1 MARRRATF
9 IGKSRWFS
17 AVAVLVILGAACG
30 SESEQPTGQ
39 PATGQT
45 STGRPVLKPVGSVDG
60 APLGYVEYLPP
71 GYGDGVA
78 RPLLVFLH
86 GGGESGDGSESSLD
100 AVFKL
105 GIPKLIQNDEW
116 PEDRPFVVL
125 MPQYGVDASNDCQ
138 LADEIDAFLSFAI
151 DYYDVDED
159 RLYLTGISCGAIGA
173 WDYLAVNGD
182 EVVAAA
188 VLIAGHAEDAFA
200 KAGCSLGE
208 VPIWVFHGRADSIVP
223 IDFVEDR
230 VAAIEAC
237 DPPPEEPQLTVY
249 PGVDHNSWSRTYN
262 LSEGHDIY
270 SWLLEHTT

>member
-1 MARRRATF
+1 MPRRRATF
-9 IGKSRWFS
+9 ITKSRWFT
-17 AVAVLVILGAACG
+17 AVAVLLLLGAACERD
-30 SESEQPTGQ
+30 SEPPTGR
-39 PATGQT
+39 PPTAKP
-45 STGRPVLKPVGSVDG
+45 STGRPVLRPSGSVDG
-60 APLGYVEYLPP
+60 ASLGYVEYLPP
-71 GYGDGVA
+71 GHGDGVA

-86 GGGESGDGSESSLD
+86 GGGESGDGSEASLH

-151 DYYDVDED
+151 DNYDVDED

-182 EVVAAA
+182 NVVAAA

-200 KAGCSLGE
+200 KAGCSLAE
-208 VPIWVFHGRADSIVP
+208 VPIWVFHGRADSVVP

-230 VAAIEAC
+230 VTAIQAC
-237 DPPPEEPQLTVY
+237 DPPPEKLQLTVY

-262 LSEGHDIY
+262 LSAGHDVY

>member
-9 IGKSRWFS
+9 IGKSRCFS
-17 AVAVLVILGAACG
+17 AVTVLVILGAACG
-30 SESEQPTGQ
+30 SESEPPTGQ

-45 STGRPVLKPVGSVDG
+45 ATGRPVLKPVGSVDG

-86 GGGESGDGSESSLD
+86 GGGEGGDGSEASLD

-116 PEDRPFVVL
+116 PDDRPFVVL
-125 MPQYGVDASNDCQ
+125 MPQYGVDDSNDCQ
-138 LADEIDAFLSFAI
+138 LAGEINAFLSFAI
-151 DYYDVDED
+151 DNYEVDED

-173 WDYLAVNGD
+173 WDYLAGNGD
-182 EVVAAA
+182 DVVAAA

-200 KAGCSLGE
+200 KAGCSLGA

-223 IDFVEDR
+223 IHLVEDR
-230 VAAIEAC
+230 VAAIRAC
-237 DPPPEEPQLTVY
+237 GPPPKELQLTVY

-262 LSEGHDIY
+262 LSEGHEVY
-270 SWLLEHTT
+270 AWLLEHTA

>member
-17 AVAVLVILGAACG
+17 AVAMLVIFGAACG

-86 GGGESGDGSESSLD
+86 GGGESGDGSEASLD

-105 GIPKLIQNDEW
+105 GVPKLIQNDEW

-138 LADEIDAFLSFAI
+138 LADEVDAFLSFAI
-151 DYYDVDED
+151 DNYDVDED

-237 DPPPEEPQLTVY
+237 DPPPEELELTVY

-262 LSEGHDIY
+262 LSEGHDVY
-270 SWLLEHTT
+270 AWLLEHTT

>member
-1 MARRRATF
+1 MTF
-9 IGKSRWFS
+9 IGSRRWYS
-17 AVAVLVILGAACG
+17 AVVVLVFLGTACG
-30 SESEQPTGQ
+30 DKSEPPTDQPSTDQ
-39 PATGQT
+39 PATG
-45 STGRPVLKPVGSVDG
+45 RPALKPAGSVDG
-60 APLGYVEYLPP
+60 APLGYVEYLPL

-86 GGGESGDGSESSLD
+86 GADESGDGSEASLD

-116 PEDRPFVVL
+116 PEDRSFVVL

-138 LADEIDAFLSFAI
+138 LGDEIDAFLSFAI
-151 DYYDVDED
+151 DNYDVDED
-159 RLYLTGISCGAIGA
+159 RLYLTGISCGAIGV

-182 EVVAAA
+182 DVVAAA

-230 VAAIEAC
+230 VAAIQAC
-237 DPPPEEPQLTVY
+237 NPPPEELHLTVY
-249 PGVDHNSWSRTYN
+249 PGIDHNSWSRTYN
-262 LSEGHDIY
+262 LSAGHDVY
-270 SWLLEHTT
+270 AWLLEHTT

>member
-1 MARRRATF
+1 VVRLRATF
-9 IGKSRWFS
+9 IGNRSWFS
-17 AVAVLVILGAACG
+17 AAAVLVILGAACG
-30 SESEQPTGQ
+30 SDSEPPTGRSPTGQ
-39 PATGQT
+39 PL
-45 STGRPVLKPVGSVDG
+45 TGRPVLKPVGSVDG

-86 GGGESGDGSESSLD
+86 GGGESGDGSEASLD

-125 MPQYGVDASNDCQ
+125 MPQYGVDASNDRQ

-151 DYYDVDED
+151 DNYDVDED

-182 EVVAAA
+182 DVVAAA
-188 VLIAGHAEDAFA
+188 VLIAGHAEGAFA

-230 VAAIEAC
+230 VAAIQAC
-237 DPPPEEPQLTVY
+237 DPPPEELQLTVY

-262 LSEGHDIY
+262 LSEGHDVY
-270 SWLLEHTT
+270 SWLLDHTT